1 MCNIVGCGRASI
13 AKDLCAKHYMRL
25 RRTGDA
31 NRVRKPGPKKR
42 AESVKRSSFHD
53 WSPSTQARFD
63 QALRMLVSAGGKEEV
78 ERAIKMAT
86 RPDGSVNVSKLLGM
100 AASVLGSCPKVI
112 PVELKKSP
120 SRYLRVTLSGGGTSM
135 WRLWGPSNELEVSR
149 GRGVGC
155 HCIADLWGASH
166 LTDARVLTAVLETA
180 SSAAGATLLKIFLHE
195 FPSSGGIT
203 GVALL
208 AESHMSIHTW
218 PEKGYA
224 AIDIFMCGRADTRRA
239 LDVLIVQ
246 LKPTH
251 TLVQHFIRGR
261 SIRPREQKG
270 QRLTKR
276 HRAKE
281 SSKGLALRRVLS
293 GP

>member
-1 MCNIVGCGRASI
+1 
-13 AKDLCAKHYMRL
+13 MR
-25 RRTGDA
+25 R
-31 NRVRKPGPKKR
+31 
-42 AESVKRSSFHD
+42 
-53 WSPSTQARFD
+53 
-63 QALRMLVSAGGKEEV
+63 
-78 ERAIKMAT
+78 
-86 RPDGSVNVSKLLGM
+86 LLG
-100 AASVLGSCPKVI
+100 
-112 PVELKKSP
+112 
-120 SRYLRVTLSGGGTSM
+120 T
-135 WRLWGPSNELEVSR
+135 SNELEVSR

-166 LTDARVLTAVLETA
+166 LTDAKVLTAVLETA

-218 PEKGYA
+218 PETGYA

-251 TLVQHFIRGR
+251 TLVEHFVRGAGR
-261 SIRPREQKG
+261 AIRPRAKN
-270 QRLTKR
+270 KR
-276 HRAKE
+276 T
-281 SSKGLALRRVLS
+281 GD
-293 GP
+293 